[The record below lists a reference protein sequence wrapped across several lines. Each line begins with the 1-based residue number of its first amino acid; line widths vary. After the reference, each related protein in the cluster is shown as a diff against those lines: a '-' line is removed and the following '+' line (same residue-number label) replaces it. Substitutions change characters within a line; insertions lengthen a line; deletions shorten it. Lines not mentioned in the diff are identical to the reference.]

1 MNILAEIVDGVLEDA
16 AKRELPKSR
25 IQEMIQSS
33 RKPINFIES
42 IREKKR
48 SVIAEIKRSSPSKG
62 HLAEIKD
69 PVSLAKVYSEAGAC
83 AISVLT
89 EHRRFGGTLS
99 DFESVRRE
107 ISIPLLRKDFLASE
121 YLVLETRA
129 FGADIALLIVAALD
143 KIQLR
148 DYYHLVLELGMTPL
162 VEVHN
167 KFELEQAM
175 NLDAKLIGV
184 NARNLKT
191 LEVNPNTYLELLPE
205 LPDTVT
211 AVAES
216 GISNEA
222 EANAAFTAGADVIL
236 VGEALV
242 RSNEPA
248 LALSNFLK

>member
-1 MNILAEIVDGVLEDA
+1 
-16 AKRELPKSR
+16 
-25 IQEMIQSS
+25 
-33 RKPINFIES
+33 
-42 IREKKR
+42 
-48 SVIAEIKRSSPSKG
+48 
-62 HLAEIKD
+62 
-69 PVSLAKVYSEAGAC
+69 
-83 AISVLT
+83 LT

-222 EANAAFTAGADVIL
+222 EAKAAFTAGADVIL